1 MKWTK
6 KPSRKQQIIDCVSAA
21 ILLFVGP
28 FTSRIAWRQ
37 LGGVQ
42 MPMARR
48 VLDHRKVSFIP
59 HHYYE
64 PIVLPEDIIADLTA
78 ERLLP
83 GIDINPDE
91 QLRVLRQFDY
101 GDELRAIAKRPHS
114 DLEYTFEQP
123 NFGPGDAEFLY
134 SMVRYYKPAKI
145 IEVGCGE
152 LTKMIRHA
160 VKKNSVDDSAYVC
173 EHVCIEPYEAP
184 WLESLG
190 ITVIRKRIERI
201 DPELFK
207 RLGRNDILF
216 IDLSHVIKPQGDVVF
231 LYLTALPLLAPG
243 VFVHAHDICTPRD
256 YFPEWVLNDRRLWDE
271 QYLLEAFLSFN
282 NSFKVVGALNWL
294 WHNHRDEVHRAF
306 PILAE
311 TPDDDPGSFWFK
323 RTS

>member
-152 LTKMIRHA
+152 FD
-160 VKKNSVDDSAYVC
+160 KN
-173 EHVCIEPYEAP
+173 
-184 WLESLG
+184 
-190 ITVIRKRIERI
+190 
-201 DPELFK
+201 DPPCCQK
-207 RLGRNDILF
+207 
-216 IDLSHVIKPQGDVVF
+216 
-231 LYLTALPLLAPG
+231 
-243 VFVHAHDICTPRD
+243 
-256 YFPEWVLNDRRLWDE
+256 E
-271 QYLLEAFLSFN
+271 QC
-282 NSFKVVGALNWL
+282 
-294 WHNHRDEVHRAF
+294 R
-306 PILAE
+306 
-311 TPDDDPGSFWFK
+311 
-323 RTS
+323 

>member
-1 MKWTK
+1 
-6 KPSRKQQIIDCVSAA
+6 
-21 ILLFVGP
+21 
-28 FTSRIAWRQ
+28 
-37 LGGVQ
+37 
-42 MPMARR
+42 MARR

-152 LTKMIRHA
+152 LTK
-160 VKKNSVDDSAYVC
+160 
-173 EHVCIEPYEAP
+173 
-184 WLESLG
+184 
-190 ITVIRKRIERI
+190 
-201 DPELFK
+201 
-207 RLGRNDILF
+207 
-216 IDLSHVIKPQGDVVF
+216 
-231 LYLTALPLLAPG
+231 
-243 VFVHAHDICTPRD
+243 
-256 YFPEWVLNDRRLWDE
+256 
-271 QYLLEAFLSFN
+271 
-282 NSFKVVGALNWL
+282 
-294 WHNHRDEVHRAF
+294 
-306 PILAE
+306 
-311 TPDDDPGSFWFK
+311 
-323 RTS
+323 